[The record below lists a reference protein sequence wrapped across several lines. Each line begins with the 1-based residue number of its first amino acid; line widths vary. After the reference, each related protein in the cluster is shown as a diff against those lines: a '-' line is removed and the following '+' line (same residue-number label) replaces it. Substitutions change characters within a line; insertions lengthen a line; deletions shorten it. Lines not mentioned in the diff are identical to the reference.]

1 MTAPGTADAVGL
13 SHIPEDEKQG
23 FEVPATQPPVVP
35 GGRPPYGGSVRD
47 MGSLAL
53 FLVGNWFVNG
63 ETVLIDGGVC
73 TETIQ
78 LAITSVNLQSLD
90 DAAASILLLRTSKS

>member
-1 MTAPGTADAVGL
+1 MRAGLFQTEMTAPGTADAVGQ
-13 SHIPEDEKQG
+13 SHIPEGEKMG
-23 FEVPATQPPVVP
+23 FAVPATQPPLVP
-35 GGRPPYGGSVRD
+35 GERPPYGGSARD

-73 TETIQ
+73 
-78 LAITSVNLQSLD
+78 VHHH
-90 DAAASILLLRTSKS
+90 

>member
-1 MTAPGTADAVGL
+1 MSAPGTVDAVGQ
-13 SHIPEDEKQG
+13 SHIPEGEKMG
-23 FEVPATQPPVVP
+23 FEVPATQPPLVP

-63 ETVLIDGGVC
+63 ETVLIDGGVRAHNHPVSHEL
-73 TETIQ
+73 TRRRQTM
-78 LAITSVNLQSLD
+78 
-90 DAAASILLLRTSKS
+90 LLHPSSY